1 MGQAMSVSL
10 NLDYEQV
17 KALVDQL
24 PIEQKEQTEKALRR
38 ELALTRLEKLQQEL
52 QDVPLTDEEIDA
64 EVEAVRQ
71 KRYERRLQG
80 R

>member
-1 MGQAMSVSL
+1 MAVSL
-10 NLDYEQV
+10 NLDYEQL

-24 PIEQKEQTEKALRR
+24 SPEEKTRMEKDLRM
-38 ELALTRLEKLQQEL
+38 ELALLDFERMQQEL
-52 QDVPLTDEEIDA
+52 KDAPITNEEIDA

-71 KRYERRLQG
+71 ERYERRLQG